1 MASYATTRLSS
12 KGQVVIPEEIRNNL
26 GLSEGDQFVVIGEG
40 DSVILKTITP
50 PKIEEFNK
58 LLSQAR
64 SAAKRA
70 GIKRAD
76 LKSAIAKVRHRTK
89 RKSRRSSTQTSSFQ
103 VCFGRALHSR
113 FSKRGRSSAF
123 ALRYRCPFWTNTAV
137 SSTSLPKS
145 GRCRCS
151 TPFSK
156 LSSSARRSL
165 SRSRFRARLQRS

>member
-12 KGQVVIPEEIRNNL
+12 KGQVVIPEEIRNDL

-50 PKIEEFNK
+50 PRIEEFHK

-70 GIKRAD
+70 GSKRAD

-89 RKSRRSSTQTSSFQ
+89 
-103 VCFGRALHSR
+103 
-113 FSKRGRSSAF
+113 
-123 ALRYRCPFWTNTAV
+123 
-137 SSTSLPKS
+137 
-145 GRCRCS
+145 
-151 TPFSK
+151 
-156 LSSSARRSL
+156 
-165 SRSRFRARLQRS
+165 